1 MEFAYSALE
10 KVIFNEAATA
20 ALPQLLRDLSYQRP
34 FVVASRTLAE
44 KTGDLSALRQ
54 ALPVELA
61 GFNKAIRSH
70 TPREDALK
78 LLDQVRESGADVII
92 SVGGGSIIDAGKFVQ
107 LAIEQGLKHESEI
120 LEYAQ
125 QGNGSKGPKHGDFR
139 LFSSTNKIRQ
149 LAIPTTLSGAEF
161 SNSAGVLNSS
171 SGSKEGYRGPRLC
184 PQAVV
189 YDPELAGHT
198 PSWLWLSTA
207 IRSLDH
213 AIEGFCSGQSS
224 AYLDGH
230 FLHAITLFS
239 QSLPAASLSQGDQ
252 GAVNLNQQAV
262 WLACCGL
269 GSVPHGASHG
279 IGYILGAMCA
289 IPHGYTSCVML
300 PAVLEWNA
308 TVLGEK
314 SRAITDAMGQGS
326 QDAHVEIKTLISE
339 LGLPTSLRQLDVPR
353 HLLQQIAER
362 AYAHPVVR
370 KNPRPIA
377 SAADVRAILEI
388 AW

>member
-1 MEFAYSALE
+1 MEFGYSALE
-10 KVIFNEAATA
+10 KVIFNEASTDV
-20 ALPQLLRDLSYQRP
+20 LPRLLRGLSYKRP
-34 FVVASRTLAE
+34 FVVVSRTLAE

-61 GFNKAIRSH
+61 GFSKAIRSH
-70 TPREDALK
+70 TPLEDALK

-92 SVGGGSIIDAGKFVQ
+92 TVGGGSVIDAGKFVQ
-107 LAIEQGLKHESEI
+107 LAIAQGLKHESEI
-120 LEYAQ
+120 LQYAQ
-125 QGNGSKGPKHGDFR
+125 QGNGSKGAKHGDFR
-139 LFSSTNKIRQ
+139 LFSSTDKIRQ

-171 SGSKEGYRGPRLC
+171 SGSKEGYLGPRLC
-184 PQAVV
+184 PQVIV
-189 YDPELAGHT
+189 YDPALAGHT

-239 QSLPAASLSQGDQ
+239 QSLPVASNSQGDQ
-252 GAVNLNQQAV
+252 GAINLNQQAV

-269 GSVPHGASHG
+269 GTVPHGASHG

-308 TVLGEK
+308 TALGEK
-314 SRAITDAMGQGS
+314 SYVIADAMGQGS
-326 QDAHVEIKTLISE
+326 QDAHVAVKTLISD

-353 HLLQQIAER
+353 YVLQQIAER
-362 AYAHPVVR
+362 AYAHPVVG
-370 KNPRPIA
+370 KNPRPIE
-377 SAADVRAILEI
+377 SVADVSTILEI

>member
-10 KVIFNEAATA
+10 KIIFNEASTEV
-20 ALPQLLRDLSYQRP
+20 LPRLLCGLSYKRP
-34 FVVASRTLAE
+34 FVVVSRTLAE
-44 KTGDLSALRQ
+44 KTDDLSALRQ
-54 ALPVELA
+54 GLPVELA
-61 GFNKAIRSH
+61 GFYKGIRSR
-70 TPREDALK
+70 TPREDALE
-78 LLDQVRESGADVII
+78 LLDQVRASGADVII
-92 SVGGGSIIDAGKFVQ
+92 SVGGGSVIDAGKFVQ
-107 LAIEQGLKHESEI
+107 LAIAQGLKHESEI
-120 LEYAQ
+120 LQYAQ
-125 QGNGSKGPKHGDFR
+125 QENGSKGAKHGDFR
-139 LFSSTNKIRQ
+139 LFSSTDKIRQ

-171 SGSKEGYRGPRLC
+171 SGSKESYRGPRLC
-184 PQAVV
+184 PQAIV

-213 AIEGFCSGQSS
+213 SIEGFCSGQSS

-239 QSLPAASLSQGDQ
+239 QSLPAASNSQGDQ
-252 GAVNLNQQAV
+252 GAINLNQQAV

-269 GSVPHGASHG
+269 GTVPHGASHG

-314 SRAITDAMGQGS
+314 SYAIADAMGQGS
-326 QDAHVEIKTLISE
+326 QDAHVAVKTLISD
-339 LGLPTSLRQLDVPR
+339 LGLPTSLRQLDVPQ
-353 HLLQQIAER
+353 HLLQQVAER
-362 AYAHPVVR
+362 AYAHPVVGR
-370 KNPRPIA
+370 NPRPIETV
-377 SAADVRAILEI
+377 ADVSAILEI